1 MSRAKH
7 HAPAPQPK
15 FELRHL
21 MTELSKQQ
29 ELEATH
35 GVSCHCS
42 PTATAP
48 VPLPRTHTS
57 AVDRG
62 SGGGLCL
69 RLQLPQR
76 TSPMLNLAQR
86 GDRGLVR
93 SWKRVQVLA
102 CGRDTGV
109 AEALAHD
116 STSKMTVLRATLAMW
131 FST

>member
-1 MSRAKH
+1 MAGDGVRG
-7 HAPAPQPK
+7 
-15 FELRHL
+15 LDL
-21 MTELSKQQ
+21 LLSAQ
-29 ELEATH
+29 L
-35 GVSCHCS
+35 S
-42 PTATAP
+42 
-48 VPLPRTHTS
+48 
-57 AVDRG
+57 D
-62 SGGGLCL
+62 
-69 RLQLPQR
+69 QLPQR

>member
-1 MSRAKH
+1 MFGPR
-7 HAPAPQPK
+7 Q
-15 FELRHL
+15 LI
-21 MTELSKQQ
+21 TELGREQ
-29 ELEATH
+29 EIKSAH
-35 GVSCHCS
+35 AVSRHCS

-69 RLQLPQR
+69 RLQLPRR